1 MSVLAGASCAK
12 EGTDKAMPN
21 RTAGT
26 IVFNDVIFINLPL
39 CFSPTGFPLRSHSLR
54 LQPLL
59 DGLALIARALLD
71 LADQFFHAALGLRQI
86 VIGHLSPL
94 ALDLARQL
102 FELPFHLIAIHQ
114 TCSSTSAS

>member
-1 MSVLAGASCAK
+1 MSWLAGASCAK

-21 RTAGT
+21 RTAGM
-26 IVFNDVIFINLPL
+26 IVFNDMIFIELPL
-39 CFSPTGFPLRSHSLR
+39 LIFRCEFPLRIHSLR

-86 VIGHLSPL
+86 VIGYLSPL

-102 FELPFHLIAIHQ
+102 FELPFHLIAVHS

>member
-26 IVFNDVIFINLPL
+26 IVFSDVIFIITLLIPAY
-39 CFSPTGFPLRSHSLR
+39 GFPLRIHSLR

-59 DGLALIARALLD
+59 DGVALIARALLD
-71 LADQFFHAALGLRQI
+71 LADQFFHAALGLGQI
-86 VIGHLSPL
+86 VIGNLSPL
-94 ALDLARQL
+94 ALDFAG
-102 FELPFHLIAIHQ
+102 
-114 TCSSTSAS
+114 